1 MNAMKMS
8 SYAILFLAVSTVCVP
23 SEAQIPNIKIPK
35 IPSTGHHAPGLPF
48 NLKGEDPVSTSFA
61 DTNKTVVLPDNFEP
75 KTYKSLFSLPTS
87 PQGAFLLQPG
97 AYETLVESF
106 CLHAGTHGP
115 SSGSGYLYAPLK
127 GSKAAIIHSI
137 LRGAGQ
143 HQEIPQSQVQTLIW
157 AIEARARLE
166 DLPLA
171 LQLAAAKLL
180 TKKEL
185 LDLNGGAL
193 GLVPASL
200 WERALESAPPDA
212 RKLLETQAEIRRKL
226 ADANTT
232 FGELE
237 RLAVLSGPPEH
248 NGITIPRGRWS
259 SHPGGF
265 FVRYL
270 PDGYSKMKLQIY
282 VPAEHAQR
290 WDQPAL
296 TTVSLSTVEF
306 DPTED
311 VAVPA
316 DTGAQRLGLSD
327 VPLSSGD
334 DRQGHYG
341 EADGPKDTVPEIIAK
356 ATSECTS
363 SLQCAAGA
371 KIKLLDNLCWTSSS
385 PGTKTCRRYCKCVG
399 TGISQLELRDPDV
412 WPTF

>member
-35 IPSTGHHAPGLPF
+35 IPSTGHHATGLPF

-97 AYETLVESF
+97 AYETSVESF

-171 LQLAAAKLL
+171 LQLATAKLL

-212 RKLLETQAEIRRKL
+212 RKLLETGRDQAE
-226 ADANTT
+226 
-232 FGELE
+232 
-237 RLAVLSGPPEH
+237 V
-248 NGITIPRGRWS
+248 
-259 SHPGGF
+259 GGCEYYF
-265 FVRYL
+265 
-270 PDGYSKMKLQIY
+270 
-282 VPAEHAQR
+282 
-290 WDQPAL
+290 W
-296 TTVSLSTVEF
+296 
-306 DPTED
+306 
-311 VAVPA
+311 
-316 DTGAQRLGLSD
+316 
-327 VPLSSGD
+327 
-334 DRQGHYG
+334 
-341 EADGPKDTVPEIIAK
+341 
-356 ATSECTS
+356 
-363 SLQCAAGA
+363 
-371 KIKLLDNLCWTSSS
+371 
-385 PGTKTCRRYCKCVG
+385 
-399 TGISQLELRDPDV
+399 
-412 WPTF
+412 